1 MKTIDI
7 RRSVRQFKEKEVSK
21 EKIEALL
28 RAAMQAPSAG
38 NQQPWEF
45 LVVQNRD
52 MLNKL
57 SKMSPY
63 ATPIANGNL
72 AVILLGVEDR
82 MRFSENW
89 EQDMSAAT
97 QNLLLEAVEQDL
109 GGVWLGVSPLE
120 DRELFVKDLFN
131 LGEGYK
137 PFAVVALGYPE
148 KEDANKYV
156 DRYDESRIH
165 FESI

>member
-7 RRSVRQFKEKEVSK
+7 RRSVRQFKDKEVSK

-52 MLNKL
+52 MLDKL

-63 ATPIANGNL
+63 ATPIANGNV

-82 MRFSENW
+82 MRFPENW

-109 GGVWLGVSPLE
+109 GSVWLGVSPLE
-120 DRELFVKDLFN
+120 DREIFVKDLFN
-131 LGEGYK
+131 LGEQYK
-137 PFAVVALGYPE
+137 PLLLWHLAIQKKKMPI
-148 KEDANKYV
+148 
-156 DRYDESRIH
+156 ST
-165 FESI
+165 